1 MNEEIRKEDLEYKS
15 VYELVLDFKKKYPTT
30 VAWRLKKN
38 SLLVEK
44 FLNPGEKVLYAFA
57 AQKNNSFYDIL
68 STAVVAITTERLIV
82 GRKRVVF
89 GYFINSI
96 TPDLFN
102 DVKVINGI
110 FWGKIHID
118 TIKEYICLSNISK
131 SALSEIEK
139 NIFTNMTNKNK
150 ENVFRVKE

>member
-1 MNEEIRKEDLEYKS
+1 MNEEIKKEDLEYKS
-15 VYELVLDFKKKYPTT
+15 VYELVLDFKNKYPTT

-38 SLLVEK
+38 ASLVEK

-57 AQKNNSFYDIL
+57 AQKNNSFFDIL
-68 STAVVAITTERLIV
+68 STAVIAVTTERLIV

-89 GYFINSI
+89 GYFVNSI

-102 DVKVINGI
+102 DVKIINGI
-110 FWGKIHID
+110 FWGKVHID
-118 TIKEYICLSNISK
+118 TVKEYICLSNISK

-139 NIFTNMTNKNK
+139 NIFTNMANKKK
-150 ENVFRVKE
+150 ENTFRVGE

>member
-15 VYELVLDFKKKYPTT
+15 VYELVLDFKNRYPTT

-38 SLLVEK
+38 ASVVEK

-68 STAVVAITTERLIV
+68 STAVVAVTTERLIV

-89 GYFINSI
+89 GYFVNSI

-110 FWGKIHID
+110 FWGKVHID
-118 TIKEYICLSNISK
+118 TVKEYICLSNISK
-131 SALSEIEK
+131 SALSEIEQ
-139 NIFTNMTNKNK
+139 NIFYNMKNK
-150 ENVFRVKE
+150 KKENTFRVKE